1 VLERRLPLRVRGPGG
16 PAARILLQEMLLMAG
31 LFDKLRANRPRV
43 DRVEPSGEIASA
55 RSDLWVK
62 CSGCGAAV
70 YRRTFLENL
79 KVCEKCGHHHKLT
92 ARERLDL
99 LADPG
104 SFEEWDAELV
114 SADPLG
120 FGQEYLDKL
129 GSDRRK
135 TGLSDAVLSGSCA
148 IGGHPAALGIM
159 DFHFRGGSM
168 GSVVGEKIVRLLERA
183 AERRVAAVVVTSS
196 GGARMQEGV
205 LSLMQMGRTSAA
217 VRRLNAVPAP
227 FLVVMADPT
236 TAGVAASF
244 AALGD
249 VILAEPGAIIGFS
262 GRRVIEQTIRQK
274 LPARF
279 QTAEFYLE
287 HGFLD
292 QVVHRSE
299 MKSTVAALLGLLPV
313 PEAAGR

>member
-1 VLERRLPLRVRGPGG
+1 
-16 PAARILLQEMLLMAG
+16 MAG

-43 DRVEPSGEIASA
+43 DRAEPSGETASA
-55 RSDLWVK
+55 RPDLWVK
-62 CSGCGAAV
+62 CSGCGAAM
-70 YRRTFLENL
+70 YRRAFLENQ
-79 KVCEKCGHHHKLT
+79 KVCEKCGHHHKMT
-92 ARERLDL
+92 ARERLEL
-99 LADPG
+99 LLDPG
-104 SFEEWDAELV
+104 TFEEWDPNLV

-120 FGQEYLDKL
+120 FGGDYLEKL
-129 GSDRRK
+129 AGDRRK
-135 TGLSDAVLSGSCA
+135 TGLSDAVLSGA
-148 IGGHPAALGIM
+148 GLLTQKPVAVAIM

-168 GSVVGEKIVRLLERA
+168 GSVVGEKIVRTLEGA
-183 AERRVAAVVVTSS
+183 ARRRIPAIVVTSS
-196 GGARMQEGV
+196 GGARMQEGM
-205 LSLMQMGRTSAA
+205 LSLMQMARTSAA

-227 FLVVMADPT
+227 FFVVMTDPT

-274 LPARF
+274 LPPRF

-292 QVVHRSE
+292 QVVPRPE
-299 MKSTVAALLGLLPV
+299 LKSTLATLISLLPV
-313 PEAAGR
+313 PEAQP